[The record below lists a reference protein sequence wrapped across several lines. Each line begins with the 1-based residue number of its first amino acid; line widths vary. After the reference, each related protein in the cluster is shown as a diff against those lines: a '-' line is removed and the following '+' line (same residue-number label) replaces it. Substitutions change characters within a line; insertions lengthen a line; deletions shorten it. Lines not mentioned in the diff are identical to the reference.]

1 MVSTFGDFDLNDD
14 SDNVHRNNDEEDQNL
29 NLLND
34 ILDLCRHKRKRKGWI
49 NEDYYQLLKKIFSK
63 YPSRHG
69 DIISRLKISKS
80 TYWRLSKEM
89 KEDCAPENVSRRRNR
104 YEKRLTPYECKL
116 VEHLLIPPKPPV
128 TISEI

>member
-1 MVSTFGDFDLNDD
+1 MVITFGDFDLNYD
-14 SDNVHRNNDEEDQNL
+14 SDNVHKNKDEEDHDV

-34 ILDLCRHKRKRKGWI
+34 ILDLCKHKRKSKGWI
-49 NEDYYQLLKKIFSK
+49 NEDYFQSRKTIFSK
-63 YPSRHG
+63 YPGRHG

-89 KEDCAPENVSRRRNR
+89 KEDCASENVSRRRER

-116 VEHLLIPPKPPV
+116 VEHLLIPPKSPV